1 MKNKKEEAKRLLKE
15 LRDSISKRPSPFAGM
30 DEEEAIEHLREI
42 RKGLWEKKLAA
53 RS

>member
-15 LRDSISKRPSPFAGM
+15 LRDSISKRPSPFAAM
-30 DEEEAIEHLREI
+30 DEEEVIKHLRKI
-42 RKGLWEKKLAA
+42 RKGLWEKKLAP

>member
-15 LRDSISKRPSPFAGM
+15 MRDSISKRPSPLAGM
-30 DEEEAIEHLREI
+30 DEEEAINHLRKI
-42 RKGLWEKKLAA
+42 RKALWEKKLAA